1 MSGKVMEYSKVQ
13 KLCELTDVKLND
25 FKFTKSVGSV
35 NGWFQTIFHY
45 DPYGTL
51 SMTPN
56 SYLGMPF

>member
-13 KLCELTDVKLND
+13 RLCELTDVKLND

-35 NGWFQTIFHY
+35 NGWFQAIFHY
-45 DPYGTL
+45 DPHGTL

>member
-13 KLCELTDVKLND
+13 RLCELTDVKLND

-45 DPYGTL
+45 DPNGTL

>member
-13 KLCELTDVKLND
+13 RLCELTDVNLND

-45 DPYGTL
+45 DPHGT
-51 SMTPN
+51 
-56 SYLGMPF
+56 